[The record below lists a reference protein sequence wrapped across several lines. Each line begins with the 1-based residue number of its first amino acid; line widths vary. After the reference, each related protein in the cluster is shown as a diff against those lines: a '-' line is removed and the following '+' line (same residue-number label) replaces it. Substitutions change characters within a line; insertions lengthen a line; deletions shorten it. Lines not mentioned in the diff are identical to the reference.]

1 MFYDVL
7 KIIKVIIYLY
17 IYKCVLRFMVDIIDL
32 KCLNIFVYIVIL
44 SIN

>member
-17 IYKCVLRFMVDIIDL
+17 IYKCDLRFMVDIIDL

-44 SIN
+44 SIS